1 MKISMNARKATRT
14 KGRGRIRGT
23 NHKQNYVRWGRAYY
37 VKNRSRILRRARER
51 YRKNRRKYA
60 VTRAKWERKT
70 RGGTVPLYLNGK
82 GKRPVYPRLK
92 PLHRKAVGA
101 KTKSAKKLWRTK
113 FGRGR

>member
-60 VTRAKWERKT
+60 KIFLLPITFSLR
-70 RGGTVPLYLNGK
+70 
-82 GKRPVYPRLK
+82 
-92 PLHRKAVGA
+92 
-101 KTKSAKKLWRTK
+101 RT
-113 FGRGR
+113 FHAARS